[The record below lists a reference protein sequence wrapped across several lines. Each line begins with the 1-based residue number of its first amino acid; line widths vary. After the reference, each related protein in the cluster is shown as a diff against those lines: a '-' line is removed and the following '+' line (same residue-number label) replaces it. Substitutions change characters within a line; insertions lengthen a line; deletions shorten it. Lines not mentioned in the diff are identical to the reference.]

1 MIRIVLIADESDSAQ
16 DIQGQLQRMSYEV
29 TAVTATTDDV
39 ITHVD
44 DLRPDVILMDVRLK
58 GDVDGV
64 EAAQEIKRLHDVPI
78 IFITADTD
86 EATVLRAI
94 AAEPDGF
101 LIKPLDKLELI
112 AAIDVAIKKHQK
124 EQQARASERR
134 IRELTDSLTQI
145 TFETDGN
152 GAFTF
157 VNAACFPMFGYTKEE
172 LETGITI
179 FDIIVPDERSWA
191 HEGFKRSM
199 GGEKIGLVE
208 RTGLRKDG
216 STFPLAIRAVTFE
229 RNGAVVGTRGLI
241 LDTTKRYRAEAELK
255 SHSDD
260 YERQAQLRAASLYAR
275 SLIEASLDP
284 LVTINADGKITD
296 VNKTTEEVTGYP
308 RDELIGSDFS
318 DYFTEPSEANAGYK
332 RVFTD
337 GFVRDYPLAIRH
349 KSGRITDVLYN
360 ATVYRNEA
368 GEIQGIFAAA
378 RDITER
384 KEAEELRRAHNKL
397 KKRTAELARSNADLK
412 QFAYV
417 ASHDLQEPLRAVVS
431 YLQLLERRYAGK
443 LDERADKYII
453 HAVEGG
459 LRMQGLINDLLAYS
473 RVETLGKKLQ
483 VVDVERV
490 VDDALRN
497 LRVAIRENDAVISR
511 DPMPALRAD
520 QIQLTQVFQ
529 NLVANAIKF
538 RREAPP
544 EIHIGAQPQDDG
556 WRFSVTDNGIGIDM
570 KHADRIFVIFQRLHT
585 RRAYEGTGIG
595 LAICKR
601 IIERHDGQMWVE
613 SELEKGSIFYFTLP
627 NR

>member
-1 MIRIVLIADESDSAQ
+1 
-16 DIQGQLQRMSYEV
+16 
-29 TAVTATTDDV
+29 
-39 ITHVD
+39 
-44 DLRPDVILMDVRLK
+44 
-58 GDVDGV
+58 
-64 EAAQEIKRLHDVPI
+64 
-78 IFITADTD
+78 
-86 EATVLRAI
+86 
-94 AAEPDGF
+94 
-101 LIKPLDKLELI
+101 
-112 AAIDVAIKKHQK
+112 
-124 EQQARASERR
+124 
-134 IRELTDSLTQI
+134 
-145 TFETDGN
+145 
-152 GAFTF
+152 
-157 VNAACFPMFGYTKEE
+157 
-172 LETGITI
+172 
-179 FDIIVPDERSWA
+179 
-191 HEGFKRSM
+191 
-199 GGEKIGLVE
+199 
-208 RTGLRKDG
+208 
-216 STFPLAIRAVTFE
+216 
-229 RNGAVVGTRGLI
+229 
-241 LDTTKRYRAEAELK
+241 
-255 SHSDD
+255 
-260 YERQAQLRAASLYAR
+260 
-275 SLIEASLDP
+275 
-284 LVTINADGKITD
+284 
-296 VNKTTEEVTGYP
+296 
-308 RDELIGSDFS
+308 
-318 DYFTEPSEANAGYK
+318 
-332 RVFTD
+332 
-337 GFVRDYPLAIRH
+337 
-349 KSGRITDVLYN
+349 
-360 ATVYRNEA
+360 VYRNEA
-368 GEIQGIFAAA
+368 GEILGIFAAA
-378 RDITER
+378 REITER

-443 LDERADKYII
+443 LDEKADKYII

-497 LRVAIRENDAVISR
+497 LRVAIRENDAVITR